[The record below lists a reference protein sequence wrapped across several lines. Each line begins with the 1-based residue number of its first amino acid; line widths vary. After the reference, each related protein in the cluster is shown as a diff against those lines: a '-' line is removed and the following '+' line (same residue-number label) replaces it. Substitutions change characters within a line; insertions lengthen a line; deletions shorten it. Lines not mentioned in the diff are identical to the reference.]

1 MQSSAHNPK
10 LAIFRMNPEIT
21 AKILATLITGGIA
34 SLILTPLMMLGTQI
48 YLNRTT
54 HRQRLIELVWG
65 KDNNWYRGQKFDFVM
80 ANFVFSG
87 STFAAWRIKV
97 GLLTKAQKKSGSYV
111 YPDLHNNNNHKKL
124 LLEFPFFVGWEFT
137 KAGLI
142 IYSLGSALL
151 LSLL

>member
-1 MQSSAHNPK
+1 MT
-10 LAIFRMNPEIT
+10 PEFA
-21 AKILATLITGGIA
+21 AKILAGLITGGIA

-65 KDNNWYRGQKFDFVM
+65 KDNNWYRGQNFDFVM

-87 STFAAWRIKV
+87 STFAAWRLKA
-97 GLLTKAQKKSGSYV
+97 GLLTKSQRKSGSYA
-111 YPDLHNNNNHKKL
+111 YPNLHNNNNYNKL
-124 LLEFPFFVGWEFT
+124 LSEFPFFVRWEFT

>member
-1 MQSSAHNPK
+1 MK
-10 LAIFRMNPEIT
+10 PEIT
-21 AKILATLITGGIA
+21 AEIIAALIIGGIA
-34 SLILTPLMMLGTQI
+34 SMAFALLMMLGTKI
-48 YLNRTT
+48 YLNRTR

-65 KDNNWYRGQKFDFVM
+65 KDNNWYRGQKFGFVM

-97 GLLTKAQKKSGSYV
+97 GLSTKAQKKSGSYA
-111 YPDLHNNNNHKKL
+111 YPNLHNNNHKKL